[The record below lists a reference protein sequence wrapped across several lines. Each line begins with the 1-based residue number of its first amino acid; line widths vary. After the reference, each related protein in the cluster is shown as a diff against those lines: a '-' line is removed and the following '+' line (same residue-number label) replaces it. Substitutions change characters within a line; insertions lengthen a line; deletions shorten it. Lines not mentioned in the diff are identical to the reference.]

1 MLLGAYSVV
10 RFSNNFSD
18 QRINLGVVVWHPLDG
33 FQVRF
38 ATSLAKVRAVD
49 PRAQVDQVKLHIH
62 QIRYELHHGG
72 HTGREALEYLA
83 PVPRGS

>member
-1 MLLGAYSVV
+1 
-10 RFSNNFSD
+10 
-18 QRINLGVVVWHPLDG
+18 
-33 FQVRF
+33 
-38 ATSLAKVRAVD
+38 VD